1 MLLSHVAGNALTSAD
16 FLAVLQLIFSVRT
29 NWRVTK
35 FVFKY
40 TLLSWVS
47 LQEKQF
53 IIRIS
58 LQGKKPFCRRSTPEP
73 DTAAQYFSPSLGDEI
88 KIIWLSNYITSIY
101 VLCRTMFQRSK
112 IFNGI
117 SHPFQGWF
125 HARTNISEVSASRR
139 ATDLDMCLLL
149 CTLCAQPVVLNA
161 RLLWCPFFLTPG
173 TEANNTR

>member
-53 IIRIS
+53 IFRIS
-58 LQGKKPFCRRSTPEP
+58 LRGRRLFCGRSKP

-101 VLCRTMFQRSK
+101 VLCRTMSQRSK

-125 HARTNISEVSASRR
+125 QARTNNSEVSASRR
-139 ATDLDMCLLL
+139 AIDLDICLLL